1 MISVTV
7 LAVGKLKEP
16 FFAAACDEYAKRLGA
31 YCKFQLLELP
41 EARLPE
47 RPLLGEIQAGL
58 AKEAEVIRKKIP
70 KGAFFCFSTPE
81 GTGLSAEK
89 CAAALAR
96 VNGAWSAS
104 F

>member
-41 EARLPE
+41 EARLPLAE
-47 RPLLGEIQAGL
+47 AAIRAAITIQGSPVPPAPLCYAIITREGVQRL
-58 AKEAEVIRKKIP
+58 A
-70 KGAFFCFSTPE
+70 
-81 GTGLSAEK
+81 
-89 CAAALAR
+89 
-96 VNGAWSAS
+96 
-104 F
+104 